1 MIREELTIR
10 ELSFPH
16 TQDKRTLMLNDIL
29 DNVIGTKAYQKHDVI
44 CEFRCNYPRHDY
56 YFFVKTPRPYTNP
69 EILCESVYHLIESV
83 LVWYDLSDIV
93 NFDIKFEDGNVRNK
107 CTYYDLAW
115 WGYSRPSPFGEK
127 PSYSNEKLDRIHKWM
142 QRKMYDER
150 KEYQEKMTRALGGG
164 RMFYENTEPIDQKVI
179 HKPKGFI
186 MKVKEIFVNLSYV

>member
-1 MIREELTIR
+1 MIKEELTIR
-10 ELSFPH
+10 ELNFPH

-44 CEFRCNYPRHDY
+44 CEFRCNYPGHDY

-164 RMFYENTEPIDQKVI
+164 RMFYENTDPIVI
-179 HKPKGFI
+179 HRPEKQGFVL
-186 MKVKEIFVNLSYV
+186 KVKDYFLNLLHV